1 MKHHPLATPS
11 PQDTKPQAAISV
23 SEVVSCW
30 DQALRQL
37 GPVQVMGELSEWTVA
52 RSGHAYF
59 VLSDGKCSMR
69 CVLWKD
75 RLRTLAWQPSAG
87 DQVLVNGRA
96 QVYKKS
102 GSASFEAYA
111 MFPAGEGLQA
121 LALKAL
127 EERLAQ
133 EGLFDS
139 ALKKSLPTLPKR
151 VGVVSSSQADG
162 LRDFL
167 RSRALRAPGVAVLFA
182 EAAVQGATAAEDCAA
197 ALERLDQSGLC
208 DVIAIVR
215 GGGAST
221 DLLPFSE
228 EVLVRAI
235 AAAQT
240 PVVVGIGHEP
250 DHPICERAAD
260 MVAHTP
266 THAAECVFPD
276 LGAYIAHLDGLG
288 ERLKR
293 PVYQQLNSQNQRLDL
308 NRHRLGGAIT
318 NRLSDARRLLSARL
332 ERLTRAHPARRLRV
346 RQHELSALAQRLG
359 QMSPHTGLA
368 SARGQWELMCDRL
381 GRASVQRLD
390 RATEQLKT
398 LHQRLEAAS
407 PKAVLERGYTF
418 IVDETGKPLT
428 SVQDTTSGQSV
439 QLHFADGQRQA
450 RIEGDEDV

>member
-1 MKHHPLATPS
+1 MKHHPLAPPG
-11 PQDTKPQAAISV
+11 PQDAKPQAAISV
-23 SEVVSCW
+23 SEVVTCW

-37 GPVQVMGELSEWTVA
+37 GAVQVMGELSEWMVA

-59 VLSDGKCSMR
+59 VLSDSRSSMR

-75 RLRTLAWQPSAG
+75 RLRALTWRPSVG
-87 DQVLVNGRA
+87 DQVLINGRA
-96 QVYKKS
+96 QVYTKK
-102 GSASFEAYA
+102 GNASFEAYA

-127 EERLAQ
+127 EERLAR
-133 EGLFDS
+133 EGLFSPDV
-139 ALKKSLPTLPKR
+139 KKPLPSLPSR
-151 VGVVSSSQADG
+151 VGVVSSAQADG

-167 RSRALRAPGVAVLFA
+167 RSRALRAPGIPVLFA
-182 EAAVQGATAAEDCAA
+182 EATVQGATAAEDCAA

-215 GGGAST
+215 GGGASA

-228 EVLVRAI
+228 EVLVRAVS
-235 AAAQT
+235 ASQT

-260 MVAHTP
+260 AVAHTP
-266 THAAECVFPD
+266 THAAECIFPNI
-276 LGAYIAHLDGLG
+276 GAFYEHLEGLG

-293 PVYQQLNSQNQRLDL
+293 PLNQQLKSQQQNLDL
-308 NRHRLGGAIT
+308 SQHRLRGAMI
-318 NRLSDARRLLSARL
+318 NRMSDARRLLSHRL
-332 ERLTRAHPARRLRV
+332 ERLTHAHPAQWLRT
-346 RQHELSALAQRLG
+346 RQRELGVLNQRLG

-368 SARGQWELMCDRL
+368 SARGRWEHLSDRL
-381 GRASVQRLD
+381 GRATVQRVERETGRL
-390 RATEQLKT
+390 ET
-398 LHQRLEAAS
+398 LSQRLEAAS

-418 IVDETGKPLT
+418 VVDEHGKPLT
-428 SVQDTTSGQSV
+428 SAHDTTTGQNV
-439 QLHFADGQRQA
+439 RLHFADGQRHA